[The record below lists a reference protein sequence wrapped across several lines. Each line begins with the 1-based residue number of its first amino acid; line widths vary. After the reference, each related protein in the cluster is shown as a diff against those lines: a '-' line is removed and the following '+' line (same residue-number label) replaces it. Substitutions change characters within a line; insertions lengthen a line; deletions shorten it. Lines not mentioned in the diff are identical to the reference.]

1 MSQCQG
7 SSAKTA
13 PGLAGAALLLW
24 ALPALL
30 GGCDA
35 IYDDTKGWANRLEAS
50 ILEAAHELDDDPDAQ
65 EAAHYTPEVVEAP
78 RPPREAAGGSQPAT
92 NAPQAAVAP
101 QQQPMAP
108 KQPMPAVPPEGAV
121 ADAAGGL
128 MVPAP
133 EAKAETAVKAAKN
146 GKKTEGATKDA
157 VVKNDDKKPQKAEGK
172 TAKAALPPL
181 PKRKPQ
187 MAAAAP
193 EKETAKKTSTP
204 PSKKP
209 EEKPAQEPAQAAA
222 AQVSKMDNSHAMVLH
237 LSSLRSE
244 EAAKREWSNLKRD
257 FPVALSG
264 MEAQIRRT
272 ELGDKGTFYRIL
284 AGPLPS
290 RTAAREACAE
300 VKARDVKQ
308 YCRVLP
314 SPPAQK
320 SPS

>member
-1 MSQCQG
+1 MSQFQG

-13 PGLAGAALLLW
+13 PGLAGAAVLLW

-50 ILEAAHELDDDPDAQ
+50 ILEAAHELDEDPDAQ

-78 RPPREAAGGSQPAT
+78 RPPREAGGGGQPVT
-92 NAPQAAVAP
+92 MAPQAAAAP
-101 QQQPMAP
+101 QQQAMLAP
-108 KQPMPAVPPEGAV
+108 AAAAPEGAV

-128 MVPAP
+128 MAPAP
-133 EAKAETAVKAAKN
+133 EAKAETGAKAAEDGKKADAAAKN
-146 GKKTEGATKDA
+146 A
-157 VVKNDDKKPQKAEGK
+157 VVKKNAKKPQTAEGK

-193 EKETAKKTSTP
+193 EKEAA
-204 PSKKP
+204 KKP
-209 EEKPAQEPAQAAA
+209 EEKAAQAPAQAAA
-222 AQVSKMDNSHAMVLH
+222 KADNSHAMVLH

-257 FPVALSG
+257 FPVALNG

-300 VKARDVKQ
+300 VKARNVKQ

-314 SPPAQK
+314 SPPAPK

>member
-1 MSQCQG
+1 MPQFQG
-7 SSAKTA
+7 SQAPSAKTA

-24 ALPALL
+24 ALPVLL

-50 ILEAAHELDDDPDAQ
+50 ILEAAHELDEDPDAE
-65 EAAHYTPEVVEAP
+65 EAADYTPEVIEAP
-78 RPPREAAGGSQPAT
+78 RGSRGMDQPA
-92 NAPQAAVAP
+92 AMAP
-101 QQQPMAP
+101 QQPMLAP
-108 KQPMPAVPPEGAV
+108 APAVPEGAV
-121 ADAAGGL
+121 ADATDGL
-128 MVPAP
+128 VTPAP
-133 EAKAETAVKAAKN
+133 EAKAEMAD
-146 GKKTEGATKDA
+146 KDA
-157 VVKNDDKKPQKAEGK
+157 VAKSDGKMPQKAEGK
-172 TAKAALPPL
+172 AAKAAVPPV

-193 EKETAKKTSTP
+193 EKETAKKSSTP

-209 EEKPAQEPAQAAA
+209 EKNSAQKPTQAAPAQAATEA
-222 AQVSKMDNSHAMVLH
+222 DNSHVMVLH

-244 EAAKREWSNLKRD
+244 EAAKREWSNLKRN
-257 FPVALSG
+257 FPVALNG

-272 ELGDKGTFYRIL
+272 ELGDKGTFYRVL

-290 RTAAREACAE
+290 RSDAREVCAS